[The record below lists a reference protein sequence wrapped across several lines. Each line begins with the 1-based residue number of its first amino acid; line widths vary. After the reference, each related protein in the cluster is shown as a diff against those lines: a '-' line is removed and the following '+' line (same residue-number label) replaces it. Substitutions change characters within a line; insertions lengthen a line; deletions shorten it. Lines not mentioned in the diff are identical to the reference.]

1 MKSNT
6 THRRMLLKLSLSALA
21 MGLRF
26 GTAAAQDKKTVRL
39 VVGFPAASI
48 SDIVARLI
56 APYIG
61 AALDRHAMVDVKAGA
76 DGQIAAQDIMR
87 QPADG
92 SSLFVATNSP
102 LQAVPAMRQPPPY
115 DPVADFSHIGY
126 IGRYVHFI
134 LVAQDTP
141 FHTIGDLLGFAR
153 DNPGKL
159 NVANGATFQKVAS
172 AQLLSDTKTQMN
184 EVNYKGEP
192 AALTDLV
199 AGRVQVMICSQGV
212 ALEFLKDKRVRALA
226 VNATRRSSFAPDVP
240 TLQEAGLR
248 PFEVVPWVALIG
260 PPGMQPALVEQLNGA
275 LRQTMARADIKEQF
289 ERIGIEPG
297 ASSAAE
303 LRQLV
308 IDQLKIWQRNVKEL
322 GLAS

>member
-1 MKSNT
+1 
-6 THRRMLLKLSLSALA
+6 
-21 MGLRF
+21 
-26 GTAAAQDKKTVRL
+26 
-39 VVGFPAASI
+39 
-48 SDIVARLI
+48 
-56 APYIG
+56 
-61 AALDRHAMVDVKAGA
+61 
-76 DGQIAAQDIMR
+76 
-87 QPADG
+87 
-92 SSLFVATNSP
+92 
-102 LQAVPAMRQPPPY
+102 
-115 DPVADFSHIGY
+115 
-126 IGRYVHFI
+126 
-134 LVAQDTP
+134 
-141 FHTIGDLLGFAR
+141 
-153 DNPGKL
+153 
-159 NVANGATFQKVAS
+159 
-172 AQLLSDTKTQMN
+172 
-184 EVNYKGEP
+184 
-192 AALTDLV
+192 
-199 AGRVQVMICSQGV
+199 MICSQGV

>member
-1 MKSNT
+1 MAFAIAPSPVV
-6 THRRMLLKLSLSALA
+6 
-21 MGLRF
+21 
-26 GTAAAQDKKTVRL
+26 AQDRKTVRV
-39 VVGFPAASI
+39 VVGFPASSI

-56 APYIG
+56 APDLG
-61 AALDRHAMVDVKAGA
+61 LALGRNAIVDVKAGA
-76 DGQIAAQDIMR
+76 DGQIAAQDVMR
-87 QPADG
+87 QPPDG
-92 SSLFVATNSP
+92 STLFVATNSP

-126 IGRYVHFI
+126 IGRYVHFL

-141 FHTIGDLLGFAR
+141 FGNVAELLAYAR
-153 DNPGKL
+153 ANPGML
-159 NVANGATFQKVAS
+159 NIANGATFQKVAT
-172 AQLLSDTKTQMN
+172 AQLLSDTQTQMN

-212 ALEFLKDKRVRALA
+212 ALEFLKEKRVRALA
-226 VNATRRSSFAPDVP
+226 VNATRRSPYAPDIP
-240 TLQEAGLR
+240 TLQEVGLK

-260 PPGMQPALVEQLNGA
+260 PPGMPVELIEQLNRA
-275 LRQTMARADIKEQF
+275 LRKTMARADIKEQL

-297 ASSAAE
+297 VSSAAE
-303 LRQLV
+303 LRQMV
-308 IDQLKIWQRNVKEL
+308 IDQLKVWQRNVKAL